1 MTGRWAIITDCES
14 DHDDVIHAL
23 AALLLQGAYDETLLV
38 YAMSQT
44 LTFRPPVTFEG
55 NNAHSLFWKGIHL

>member
-1 MTGRWAIITDCES
+1 MCGVVTGRWAILTDCES

-38 YAMSQT
+38 CHEPDPEISAT
-44 LTFRPPVTFEG
+44 GTIRGE
-55 NNAHSLFWKGIHL
+55 